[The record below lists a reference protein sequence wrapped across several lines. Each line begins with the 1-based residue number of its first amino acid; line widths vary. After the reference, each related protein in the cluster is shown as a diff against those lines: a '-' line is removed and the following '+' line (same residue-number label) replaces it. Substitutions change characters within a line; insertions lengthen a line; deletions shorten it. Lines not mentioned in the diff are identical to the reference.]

1 MFVFILSKGSLPV
14 FKGIFWWTN
23 KKHVSVN
30 YLTYNFWSRFV
41 FRKHRLLANYFCH
54 SMVQYVYEIWQFII
68 HVNGSH
74 GYLFIPP
81 LPQYFKGKRSRNFWK
96 LFCDFFFMCY
106 LVYRSI
112 NNAFNIAVVLG
123 VIFKLTYMSHVGHIV
138 GKK

>member
-1 MFVFILSKGSLPV
+1 
-14 FKGIFWWTN
+14 
-23 KKHVSVN
+23 
-30 YLTYNFWSRFV
+30 
-41 FRKHRLLANYFCH
+41 
-54 SMVQYVYEIWQFII
+54 MVQYVYEIWQFII

-81 LPQYFKGKRSRNFWK
+81 PSPNILKVKGRENFEN
-96 LFCDFFFMCY
+96 FFVIFFFMCY

-138 GKK
+138 GKKYVLGSVSKKFKNVKRDVALITPHSILLWLRKQ